1 MKREMDQT
9 GLLLCDVQGKIFEQ
23 SITIE
28 DCSSNIFIRRFMNSK
43 FVSRMDNLTFLNE
56 STTIEDVFDEINEE
70 YGKSTYGKIKF
81 SMNEMYWIGYIYRYL
96 SYVYQIDSKN
106 AYKIVKGNELRRLFF
121 AYHSLDPMNAID
133 RILEAKSIVLDK
145 DVHQLTKEGVEILR
159 RIKGFNLSLIHI

>member
-1 MKREMDQT
+1 MKREMDQA

-23 SITIE
+23 SITRE

-56 STTIEDVFDEINEE
+56 STTIEDIFEEINAE

-106 AYKIVKGNELRRLFF
+106 AYKIVKVTNLD
-121 AYHSLDPMNAID
+121 AYFL
-133 RILEAKSIVLDK
+133 
-145 DVHQLTKEGVEILR
+145 
-159 RIKGFNLSLIHI
+159 HIIPWIQ